1 MGVLHIRQHVEDA
14 VLLPGAVRVEPG
26 GVGFRVRHA
35 DVSPGREGFQ
45 SGEHQ
50 ARAEG
55 RPGLELVAHIEGEAA
70 GEVGVVGVDEG
81 ALPGAQDGARAGE
94 GEAGGVG
101 RASSGDFQHALFHR
115 QGGVVSFIR
124 YFLRIPAEDRAVFQQ
139 EGASI
144 EGGIRQEA
152 AVPAGGEMLFFPLV
166 EFAAED
172 DRSFRV
178 VNIPLPVRV
187 AVEREGHRAAG
198 VFVPA
203 GNRVVEADFTP
214 LFRGKRQIGRIK

>member
-81 ALPGAQDGARAGE
+81 ALPGRRTAPGPERVKL
-94 GEAGGVG
+94 EALAVLPPVISSTPFSTV
-101 RASSGDFQHALFHR
+101 REELYRLSIISSG
-115 QGGVVSFIR
+115 
-124 YFLRIPAEDRAVFQQ
+124 FLPKTTSCSSRR
-139 EGASI
+139 
-144 EGGIRQEA
+144 
-152 AVPAGGEMLFFPLV
+152 
-166 EFAAED
+166 
-172 DRSFRV
+172 
-178 VNIPLPVRV
+178 
-187 AVEREGHRAAG
+187 
-198 VFVPA
+198 
-203 GNRVVEADFTP
+203 TP
-214 LFRGKRQIGRIK
+214 P